1 LYLPFLQELFLAV
14 RLDSSVFKEVFPRMR
29 PFLVLYLV
37 ALFSSNV
44 SSFIST
50 SKPSRV
56 TRIFA
61 EPEET
66 LPTPTKDAVKKVAV
80 AGATGQTGRLVVQE
94 LLNRDVQ
101 VLAMVR
107 SLDKAKETF
116 PDESSDLE
124 ILKCDLTSETDI
136 QQALEGCDAVIWC
149 ATGFSD
155 SDAGAE
161 PATGIIERL
170 KGLFGISSSPIA
182 SRKKIAS
189 SPKISIDSVGIPAI
203 ANYML
208 KVNGSQED
216 FPKVVML
223 SSAGVTR
230 PQWDGAKKEK
240 FIGCADIPIVRLN
253 PFGILDIKAE
263 SEEKLRQTGKF
274 AHRAGNE

>member
-1 LYLPFLQELFLAV
+1 
-14 RLDSSVFKEVFPRMR
+14 MR

-37 ALFSSNV
+37 ASFSSNV
-44 SSFIST
+44 SSFISA

-61 EPEET
+61 EPEEA
-66 LPTPTKDAVKKVAV
+66 LPTPTKDAVKRVAV
-80 AGATGQTGRLVVQE
+80 PGATGQTGRLVVQE

-107 SLDKAKETF
+107 SLNKAKETF
-116 PDESSDLE
+116 PDKNSNLE

-136 QQALEGCDAVIWC
+136 QQALDGCDAVIWC
-149 ATGFSD
+149 ATGFSNSEPD
-155 SDAGAE
+155 AE
-161 PATGIIERL
+161 PDAEPDIIQRL
-170 KGLFGISSSPIA
+170 KGLFGMSSSPIA
-182 SRKKIAS
+182 SSNIASSKIAS
-189 SPKISIDSVGIPAI
+189 GPKISIDAVGIPAI

-208 KVNGSQED
+208 KVNGSQVNGSQED

-230 PQWDGAKKEK
+230 PQWEDAKKEK
-240 FIGCADIPIVRLN
+240 FTGCADIPIVRLN

-274 AHRAGNE
+274 ALCAGNE